1 MNATNTENQSGSM
14 DLLKWIVVI
23 GLLTG
28 AVVGNYIYGEEISV
42 VYRAL
47 GVIAAIGVALFI
59 AAQTEKGSEALAFAK
74 ESRLEIR
81 KVVWPTRKEATNTT
95 LIVLAATG
103 VMALVLWG
111 MDGLLVRIVGF
122 ITGIK
127 VDG

>member
-1 MNATNTENQSGSM
+1 M

-59 AAQTEKGSEALAFAK
+59 AAQTEKGSEGLAFAK

>member
-1 MNATNTENQSGSM
+1 MNATNTENQGGSM

-23 GLLTG
+23 GLLAS
-28 AVVGNYIYGEEISV
+28 AVVGNYMYGEVSV

-47 GVIAAIGVALFI
+47 GVIAAIGVAL
-59 AAQTEKGSEALAFAK
+59 AMASQTEKGREAVAFAK

-111 MDGLLVRIVGF
+111 MDGVLVRIVGF

-127 VDG
+127 V

>member
-1 MNATNTENQSGSM
+1 MNATNTENQGGSM

-23 GLLTG
+23 GLLAS

-47 GVIAAIGVALFI
+47 GVIAAIGVALVM
-59 AAQTEKGSEALAFAK
+59 ASQTEKGREAVAFAK

-111 MDGLLVRIVGF
+111 MDGVLVRIVGF

-127 VDG
+127 V

>member
-1 MNATNTENQSGSM
+1 MNATNTENQGGSM

-28 AVVGNYIYGEEISV
+28 AVVGNYMYGEDVSV
-42 VYRAL
+42 LYRAL
-47 GVIAAIGVALFI
+47 GVIAAIGAALAI
-59 AAQTEKGSEALAFAK
+59 AAQTEKGREAVAFAK

-81 KVVWPTRKEATNTT
+81 KVVWPTRKEATQTT

-111 MDGLLVRIVGF
+111 MDSALVRIVGF
-122 ITGIK
+122 ITGIR
-127 VDG
+127 V

>member
-28 AVVGNYIYGEEISV
+28 AVVGNYMYGEISV
-42 VYRAL
+42 LYRAL
-47 GVIAAIGVALFI
+47 GVVAAIGVALAI
-59 AAQTEKGSEALAFAK
+59 AAQTEKGREAVAFAK

-111 MDGLLVRIVGF
+111 MDGVLVRIVGY